1 MTLKVP
7 APQTPDTPALVGVSG
22 GRDSV
27 ALLHALVECGWRNLI
42 ACHLDHSLRESSAED
57 ARFVSDLGARF
68 GVAVEI
74 AREDVLARSQQRQ
87 QSVETAAREAR
98 YEFFARV
105 AQERGASLLFL
116 AHHADDQAETFLF
129 RLLRGSGM
137 SGLQAM
143 QAEVSREVNG
153 VQLRIVRPLLSVWRD
168 EIDSYI
174 AEHAL
179 PFREDSSNTDPRF
192 TRNRLRHEII
202 PALEASF
209 GRNVRRA
216 LWRAA
221 EISEAENQFF
231 TSLPELSQPMAE
243 ELNVAEVRAKPL
255 AIQRRLLHRWLRKRG
270 VRDVSFDDV
279 ENVRLLLEG
288 GSPAKINLA
297 GGVHARRQAGRL
309 FLVFPDT
316 AA

>member
-7 APQTPDTPALVGVSG
+7 APQAPDAPALVAVSG

-27 ALLHALVECGWRNLI
+27 ALLHALVERGWRNLI
-42 ACHLDHSLRESSAED
+42 ACHLDHALRESSAED
-57 ARFVSDLGARF
+57 ARFVAELGARF

-74 AREDVLARSQQRQ
+74 AHQDVLARSQQRQ

-129 RLLRGSGM
+129 RLLRGSGI

-153 VQLRIVRPLLSVWRD
+153 MQLRIVRPLLSVWRN

-174 AEHAL
+174 AKHSL
-179 PFREDSSNTDPRF
+179 PFREDLSNTDPRF

-231 TSLPELSQPMAE
+231 TSLPELNQPAPT
-243 ELNVAEVRAKPL
+243 ELSVAEVRAKPL
-255 AIQRRLLHRWLRKRG
+255 AIQRRLIHRWLRELG

-297 GGVHARRQAGRL
+297 GGVHARRRAGRL

-316 AA
+316 AT